1 MESKQKES
9 QMKEKITVI
18 IILTSVLALLFHH
31 ESRDNSTQL
40 TSVQEDISTL
50 PKIRRS
56 PLELVGD
63 GLMLPLEESVAI
75 DECELDPTT
84 TDNLP
89 FKNAFTHFR
98 KCLGSNQEFSW
109 KGQPYLTLLA
119 EEVANVAIQVADT
132 TIGEKVNGSDPEV
145 VTR

>member
-9 QMKEKITVI
+9 QMKEKITLI

-31 ESRDNSTQL
+31 QAQDNSTQL
-40 TSVQEDISTL
+40 TSVQEDIYTS
-50 PKIRRS
+50 PKIPFI
-56 PLELVGD
+56 PLELVED
-63 GLMLPLEESVAI
+63 DLVLPLEESVTI

-89 FKNAFTHFR
+89 FKDAFTHFR

-119 EEVANVAIQVADT
+119 EEVENVEVQVADT
-132 TIGEKVNGSDPEV
+132 TTVEKVNEKK
-145 VTR
+145 T

>member
-1 MESKQKES
+1 METKQKES

-31 ESRDNSTQL
+31 QSRDNNTQL
-40 TSVQEDISTL
+40 TSVQEDISTSPEIPL
-50 PKIRRS
+50 T
-56 PLELVGD
+56 PLELVED
-63 GLMLPLEESVAI
+63 GLVFPLEELVAI
-75 DECELDPTT
+75 DECVLDPTT

-89 FKNAFTHFR
+89 FKDAFTHFR
-98 KCLGSNQEFSW
+98 KCLGPNQEFSW

-119 EEVANVAIQVADT
+119 EEVENVEIQVADT
-132 TIGEKVNGSDPEV
+132 TTGVKVNESDSEV

>member
-1 MESKQKES
+1 METKQKES
-9 QMKEKITVI
+9 QMKEKLTVI

-31 ESRDNSTQL
+31 QSRDNNTQL
-40 TSVQEDISTL
+40 TSVQEDISTSPEIPL
-50 PKIRRS
+50 I
-56 PLELVGD
+56 PLELVED
-63 GLMLPLEESVAI
+63 GLVLPLKESVAI
-75 DECELDPTT
+75 DECEFDPTT

-89 FKNAFTHFR
+89 FKDAFTHFR

-119 EEVANVAIQVADT
+119 DEVENSEVRVADT
-132 TIGEKVNGSDPEV
+132 TTVVKENENDSEV

>member
-9 QMKEKITVI
+9 QMKEKITVV
-18 IILTSVLALLFHH
+18 IILISVLALLFHH
-31 ESRDNSTQL
+31 QSRDNNTQL
-40 TSVQEDISTL
+40 TSVQEDISTSPEIPL
-50 PKIRRS
+50 T
-56 PLELVGD
+56 PLELVEN
-63 GLMLPLEESVAI
+63 GLVLPLEELFAI
-75 DECELDPTT
+75 DECVLDPTT

-89 FKNAFTHFR
+89 FKDAFIHFR

-119 EEVANVAIQVADT
+119 EEIENVEVRIADT
-132 TIGEKVNGSDPEV
+132 TTVVKVNESTSEL

>member
-1 MESKQKES
+1 
-9 QMKEKITVI
+9 MKEKITVI
-18 IILTSVLALLFHH
+18 IILTSVVALLFNHLSH
-31 ESRDNSTQL
+31 DNITRV

-50 PKIRRS
+50 PEIPLI
-56 PLELVGD
+56 PLELVED
-63 GLMLPLEESVAI
+63 GLVLPLEESVAI

-89 FKNAFTHFR
+89 FKDAFIHFR

-119 EEVANVAIQVADT
+119 EEVVNEEVKFADT
-132 TIGEKVNGSDPEV
+132 TTVEKVNESDSEV